1 MKSGTTGAFLHT
13 KSEMPG
19 DCYEDSVVRVKVMQ
33 EVTDTSGSVTH
44 QVQDDRWSLV
54 YDVRGA
60 RLSVTREV
68 RDPQGSAI
76 HNDIDDRG
84 SVT

>member
-19 DCYEDSVVRVKVMQ
+19 DCYTQRQCGES

-54 YDVRGA
+54 DDVRGA